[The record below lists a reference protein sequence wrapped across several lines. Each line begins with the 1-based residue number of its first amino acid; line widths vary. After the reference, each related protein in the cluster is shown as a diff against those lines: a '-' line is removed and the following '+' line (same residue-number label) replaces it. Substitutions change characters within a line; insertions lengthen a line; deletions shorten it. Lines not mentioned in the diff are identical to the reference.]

1 MVIIKS
7 SAEIYIGTMYHTGTP
22 EWIFNRAA
30 LQKIAQMKSEFI
42 HKKPIKNQKI

>member
-30 LQKIAQMKSEFI
+30 HQKIAQMKFGFI
-42 HKKPIKNQKI
+42 QKKPIMN

>member
-7 SAEIYIGTMYHTGTP
+7 SAEIYIGTMYHTP